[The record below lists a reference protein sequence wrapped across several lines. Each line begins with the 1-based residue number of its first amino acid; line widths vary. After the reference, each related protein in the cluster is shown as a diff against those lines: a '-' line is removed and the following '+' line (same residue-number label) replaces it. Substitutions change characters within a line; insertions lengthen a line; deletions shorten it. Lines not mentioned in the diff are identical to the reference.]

1 MILLLDS
8 AISHYQ
14 LRFSQAIEQCLFV
27 CLHTSPPLPSLLPD
41 RNANIIP
48 FSGLYLL
55 YIITSV
61 HFLLLKLLLI
71 TLLYPGILVYIVFGV
86 HHGMQTSAHE
96 LENRQGT
103 QAYGRSLT
111 ARSKVS

>member
-1 MILLLDS
+1 LVAL
-8 AISHYQ
+8 SHTINCASVK
-14 LRFSQAIEQCLFV
+14 LEQCLLV
-27 CLHTSPPLPSLLPD
+27 SLHTSPPLPSLLPD
-41 RNANIIP
+41 RNVSMIP

-55 YIITSV
+55 YIMTSV

-71 TLLYPGILVYIVFGV
+71 TLLYHGILVYIVFGV

-96 LENRQGT
+96 LEDGQVT
-103 QAYGRSLT
+103 QAYGRALT

>member
-1 MILLLDS
+1 MILLLGS

-27 CLHTSPPLPSLLPD
+27 SLHTSPPLSNLLPD
-41 RNANIIP
+41 RNVSMIP
-48 FSGLYLL
+48 FSGLYLF
-55 YIITSV
+55 YITSV
-61 HFLLLKLLLI
+61 RFLLLRLLLI
-71 TLLYPGILVYIVFGV
+71 TLLYHVILVYIVFGV

-96 LENRQGT
+96 LENRQVT

-111 ARSKVS
+111 ARSRVS

>member
-1 MILLLDS
+1 M
-8 AISHYQ
+8 
-14 LRFSQAIEQCLFV
+14 
-27 CLHTSPPLPSLLPD
+27 T
-41 RNANIIP
+41 P

-71 TLLYPGILVYIVFGV
+71 TLLYPGILVYILFGV
-86 HHGMQTSAHE
+86 HYGMQTSAHE
-96 LENRQGT
+96 LENRQARQVT